1 MTAPTSPSPGVLDRD
16 DLRIIRALQVAPRE
30 GFSRL
35 GTVLGI
41 SEVTVARHYRRLRE
55 AGVLRVVGVV
65 ETSALGESEWIIRVQ
80 CRPDGTPA
88 IAEALAGRDDV
99 SWVSINAAGSEV
111 TCSLRSR
118 SQKDREHLL
127 VEMLPR
133 VSTVLNLQASVVMH
147 TFTTE
152 CSHEWPAI
160 QQALT
165 PEEVAALRSSP
176 ASPPATPTPRLQQGD
191 HSVLRTLA
199 TDGRASH
206 TDIGKAA
213 GITPARA
220 ARRVRSLLDSGV
232 VRLYVE
238 LSRATLG
245 YTTRADL
252 WLQVEPASVRTVGQ
266 ALATMPEVAFAAATS
281 GVHNIHAA
289 VNCASLN
296 DLFGFVTD
304 RIGSLKGVQAIETSP
319 VLRQLKQFNTLMTR
333 NLLAIPRT
341 PHRDGRT

>member
-1 MTAPTSPSPGVLDRD
+1 MAAPITPDPGFLDHD

-30 GFSRL
+30 GFAGL
-35 GTVLGI
+35 AAVLGI
-41 SEVTVARHYRRLRE
+41 SEVTVARRYRRLRE

-65 ETSALGESEWIIRVQ
+65 ETTALGESEWLIRVQ

-88 IAEALAGRDDV
+88 IAEALAAREDV

-118 SQKDREHLL
+118 SQQEREHLL

-152 CSHEWPAI
+152 CSHEWPAV
-160 QQALT
+160 QSALT
-165 PEEVAALRSSP
+165 PAEVAALRP
-176 ASPPATPTPRLQQGD
+176 AAAPARATTAARLYKGD
-191 HSVLRTLA
+191 DTILQSLA
-199 TDGRASH
+199 IDGRASH

-220 ARRVRSLLDSGV
+220 ARRVRALLDGGLV
-232 VRLYVE
+232 HLYVE

-252 WLQVEPASVRTVGQ
+252 WLQVEPAAVRTVGS
-266 ALATMPEVAFAAATS
+266 ALATLPEVAFAAATS
-281 GVHNIHAA
+281 GVHNMHAA
-289 VNCASLN
+289 VNCASLE

-304 RIGSLKGVQAIETSP
+304 RIGTLKGVQAIETSP

-333 NLLAIPRT
+333 DLLAKPRSL
-341 PHRDGRT
+341 R

>member
-1 MTAPTSPSPGVLDRD
+1 MAAPTFPDPGFLDHD

-30 GFSRL
+30 GFAAL
-35 GTVLGI
+35 GAVLGV
-41 SEVTVARHYRRLRE
+41 SEVTVARRYRRLRE

-65 ETSALGESEWIIRVQ
+65 ETTALGESEWLIRVQ

-88 IAEALAGRDDV
+88 IAEALAAREDV

-118 SQKDREHLL
+118 SQQEREHLL

-152 CSHEWPAI
+152 CSHEWPAV
-160 QQALT
+160 QRALT
-165 PEEVAALRSSP
+165 PAEVAALRPATEP
-176 ASPPATPTPRLQQGD
+176 ASAATAARLQKDDDSILQA
-191 HSVLRTLA
+191 LA
-199 TDGRASH
+199 VDGRASH

-220 ARRVRSLLDSGV
+220 ARRVRALLDCGLV
-232 VRLYVE
+232 HLYVE

-252 WLQVEPASVRTVGQ
+252 WLQVEPAAVRTVGA

-281 GVHNIHAA
+281 GVHNMHTA
-289 VNCASLN
+289 VNCASLD

-304 RIGSLKGVQAIETSP
+304 RIGTLKGVQAIETSP

-333 NLLAIPRT
+333 DLLAKPRAL
-341 PHRDGRT
+341 R